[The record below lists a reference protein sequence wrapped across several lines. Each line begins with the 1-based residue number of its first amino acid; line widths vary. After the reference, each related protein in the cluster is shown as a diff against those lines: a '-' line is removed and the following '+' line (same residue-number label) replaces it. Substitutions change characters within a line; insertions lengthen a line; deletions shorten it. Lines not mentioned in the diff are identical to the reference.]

1 MPITLAEAKVG
12 MADKVDQQVVDEFRR
27 ASLLLDMLVFDD
39 AVSPGTGGSTLT
51 YGYQRLKT
59 PSTVAVRE
67 LNKEYTPNEAKREK
81 ASADLVIFGGS
92 YQIDRVIAQ
101 TSGAV
106 NEVEFQMREK
116 IKAAANYFHM
126 LVINGTSAASGSGY
140 VTGTFD
146 GLKKILSGTDTEY
159 TASNVDISTS
169 ALLDQNYNA
178 YLDALDTFI
187 SKLAEKPDILMM
199 NTEMLTKTRSAARRA
214 GYYDRTKDDFGNYVE
229 TYNGI
234 KLMNAG
240 EYYNGTKTEQ
250 VVPIDTDGNT
260 AIFGIKIGLNAFH
273 GVSPKGDKI
282 ISQHLPDFSQAG
294 AVKEGDVEMV
304 AATVLKNS
312 RMAGMLKGIKVKA
325 TA

>member
-1 MPITLAEAKVG
+1 MPISLAEAKVG

-27 ASLLLDMLVFDD
+27 ASLLLDMLIFDD

-51 YGYQRLKT
+51 YGYTCLKT

-67 LNKEYTPNEAKREK
+67 FNTEYTPNEAKREK
-81 ASADLVIFGGS
+81 KTADLKIFGGS

-126 LVINGTSAASGSGY
+126 LVINGTGAGSGAGY
-140 VTGTFD
+140 VTNTFD
-146 GLKKILSGTDTEY
+146 GLKKILSGSDTEY
-159 TASNVDISTS
+159 TAKDVDISTS
-169 ALLDQNYNA
+169 ALLDTNYNA
-178 YLDALDTFI
+178 FLDAVDTFI

-199 NTEMLTKTRSAARRA
+199 NTEMLTKVRSAARRA
-214 GYYDRTKDDFGNYVE
+214 GYYDRSKDDFGRAVE

-234 KLMNAG
+234 KLLDAG
-240 EYYNGTKTEQ
+240 YYYNGSTTEP
-250 VVPIDTDGNT
+250 VVAIETDGST
-260 AIFGIKIGLNAFH
+260 AIYGIKIGLNAFH

-282 ISQHLPDFSQAG
+282 IAQHLPDFSQAG

-312 RMAGMLKGIKVKA
+312 KMAGVLKGIKIKP
-325 TA
+325 TE

>member
-92 YQIDRVIAQ
+92 YQIDRVIAE

-146 GLKKILSGTDTEY
+146 GLKKILTGSDTEY
-159 TASNVDISTS
+159 TASGVDISTS

-234 KLMNAG
+234 KLLSAG
-240 EYYNGTKTEQ
+240 DYYNGSKTEQ
-250 VVPIDTDGNT
+250 VVPIETDGTT

-312 RMAGMLKGIKVKA
+312 KMAGMLKGIKVKA

>member
-12 MADKVDQQVVDEFRR
+12 MADKVDQQVIDEFRR
-27 ASLLLDMLVFDD
+27 ASLLLDMLTFDD

-81 ASADLVIFGGS
+81 ATADLKIFGGS
-92 YQIDRVIAQ
+92 YQIDRVIAE

-126 LVINGTSAASGSGY
+126 LVINGTSNGSGTGY
-140 VTGTFD
+140 VVNTFD
-146 GLKKILSGTDTEY
+146 GLKKILTGSDTEY
-159 TASNVDISTS
+159 TVKDVDISTS
-169 ALLDQNYNA
+169 ALLDANYNA

-187 SKLAEKPDILMM
+187 SRLAEKPDILMM

-214 GYYDRTKDDFGNYVE
+214 GYYDRSKDDFGRAVE

-234 KLMNAG
+234 KLLDAG
-240 EYYNGTKTEQ
+240 EYYNGSTTEH
-250 VVPIDTDGNT
+250 VVPIETDGST
-260 AIFGIKIGLNAFH
+260 AIYGIKLGLNAFH

-282 ISQHLPDFSQAG
+282 ISQHLPDFSRAG

-312 RMAGMLKGIKVKA
+312 RMAGVLKGLKIKA
-325 TA
+325 IE

>member
-12 MADKVDQQVVDEFRR
+12 MADKVDQKVVDEFRR
-27 ASLLLDMLVFDD
+27 ASVLLDALTFDD

-51 YGYQRLKT
+51 YGYTRLKT

-101 TSGAV
+101 TSGAI
-106 NEVEFQMREK
+106 NEVNFQVSEK

-126 LVINGTSAASGSGY
+126 LVVNGTSAASGAGY

-146 GLKKILSGTDTEY
+146 GLKKILTGSDTEY
-159 TASNVDISTS
+159 TVKDVDLSTS
-169 ALLDQNYNA
+169 ALLDANYNA
-178 YLDALDTFI
+178 FLDALDTFI
-187 SKLAEKPDILMM
+187 SKFAEKPDILMM
-199 NTEMLTKTRSAARRA
+199 NTEMLTKLRSAARRA
-214 GYYDRTKDDFGNYVE
+214 GYYDRTKNDFGNYVE
-229 TYNGI
+229 TYNDI
-234 KLMNAG
+234 KLLDAG
-240 EYYNGTKTEQ
+240 DYYNGSKTEQ
-250 VVPIDTDGNT
+250 VIPIETDGTT
-260 AIFGIKIGLNAFH
+260 AIYGVKIGLNAFH

-294 AVKEGDVEMV
+294 AVKEGDVEMI

-312 RMAGMLKGIKVKA
+312 KMAGVLKGMKIKP

>member
-12 MADKVDQQVVDEFRR
+12 MANKVDQKVIDEFRR
-27 ASLLLDMLVFDD
+27 ASVLLDALTFDD

-51 YGYQRLKT
+51 YGYTRLKT

-101 TSGAV
+101 TSGAI
-106 NEVEFQMREK
+106 NEVNFQVSEK

-126 LVINGTSAASGSGY
+126 LVVNGTSAASGAGY

-146 GLKKILSGTDTEY
+146 GLKKILTGSDTEY
-159 TASNVDISTS
+159 TVKDVDLSTS
-169 ALLDQNYNA
+169 ALLDANYNA
-178 YLDALDTFI
+178 FLDALDTFI
-187 SKLAEKPDILMM
+187 SKFAEKPDILMM
-199 NTEMLTKTRSAARRA
+199 NTEMLTKLRSAARRA
-214 GYYDRTKDDFGNYVE
+214 GYYDRTKNDFGNYVE
-229 TYNGI
+229 TYNNI
-234 KLMNAG
+234 KLLDAG
-240 EYYNGTKTEQ
+240 DYYNGSKTEQ
-250 VVPIDTDGNT
+250 VIPIETDGTT
-260 AIFGIKIGLNAFH
+260 AIYGIKIGLNAFH

-294 AVKEGDVEMV
+294 AVKEGDVEMI

-312 RMAGMLKGIKVKA
+312 RMAGVLKGMKIKP

>member
-12 MADKVDQQVVDEFRR
+12 MADKVDQQVIDEFRR
-27 ASLLLDMLVFDD
+27 ASLLLDMLTFDD

-81 ASADLVIFGGS
+81 ATADLKIFGGS
-92 YQIDRVIAQ
+92 YQIDRVIAE

-126 LVINGTSAASGSGY
+126 LVINGTSNGSGTGY
-140 VTGTFD
+140 VVNTFD
-146 GLKKILSGTDTEY
+146 GLKKILTGSDTEY
-159 TASNVDISTS
+159 TVKNVDISTS
-169 ALLDQNYNA
+169 ALLDANYNA

-187 SKLAEKPDILMM
+187 SRLAEKPDILMM

-214 GYYDRTKDDFGNYVE
+214 GYYDRSKDDFGRAVE

-234 KLMNAG
+234 KLLDAG
-240 EYYNGTKTEQ
+240 EYYNGSTTEH
-250 VVPIDTDGNT
+250 VVPIETDGST
-260 AIFGIKIGLNAFH
+260 AIYGIKLGLNAFH

-312 RMAGMLKGIKVKA
+312 RMAGVLKGLKIKA
-325 TA
+325 TE

>member
-12 MADKVDQQVVDEFRR
+12 MADKVDQQVIDEFRR
-27 ASLLLDMLVFDD
+27 ASLLLDMLTFDD

-51 YGYQRLKT
+51 YGYQRVKT

-81 ASADLVIFGGS
+81 ATADLKIFGGS
-92 YQIDRVIAQ
+92 YQIDRVIAE

-116 IKAAANYFHM
+116 IKAATNYFHM
-126 LVINGTSAASGSGY
+126 LVINGTSNSSGTGY
-140 VTGTFD
+140 VVNTFD
-146 GLKKILSGTDTEY
+146 GLKKILTGSDTEY
-159 TASNVDISTS
+159 TVKDVDISTS
-169 ALLDQNYNA
+169 ALLDANYNA

-187 SKLAEKPDILMM
+187 SRLAEKPDILMM

-214 GYYDRTKDDFGNYVE
+214 GYYDRSKDDFGRAVE

-234 KLMNAG
+234 KLLDAG
-240 EYYNGTKTEQ
+240 EYYNGSTTEH
-250 VVPIDTDGNT
+250 VVPIETDGST
-260 AIFGIKIGLNAFH
+260 AIYGIKLGLDAFH

-312 RMAGMLKGIKVKA
+312 RMAGVLKGMKIKA
-325 TA
+325 TE

>member
-27 ASLLLDMLVFDD
+27 ASVLLDMLVFDN

-51 YGYQRLKT
+51 YGYTRLKT

-92 YQIDRVIAQ
+92 YQIDRVTAE

-106 NEVEFQMREK
+106 NEVEFQIKEK
-116 IKAAANYFHM
+116 VKAQANYFHM
-126 LVINGTSAASGSGY
+126 LTINGSSASSGAGY

-146 GLKKILSGTDTEY
+146 GLKKILTGSDTEY
-159 TASNVDISTS
+159 MAKDVDISTS
-169 ALLDQNYNA
+169 ALLDTNYNA
-178 YLDALDTFI
+178 FLDALDTFI
-187 SKLAEKPDILMM
+187 SKLAEKPDVLIM
-199 NTEMLTKTRSAARRA
+199 NNEMLTKVRSAARRA
-214 GYYDRTKDDFGNYVE
+214 GYYDRTKDDFGNTVE

-234 KLMNAG
+234 KLLNAG
-240 EYYNGTKTEQ
+240 DYYNGSKTEQ
-250 VVPIDTDGNT
+250 VIPIETDGTT
-260 AIFGIKIGLNAFH
+260 AIYGVKIGLNAFH

-282 ISQHLPDFSQAG
+282 ISQHLPDFSTAG

-304 AATVLKNS
+304 AAVVLKNS
-312 RMAGMLKGIKVKA
+312 KMAGVLRGVKIKA
-325 TA
+325 TE

>member
-12 MADKVDQQVVDEFRR
+12 MADKVDQQVIDEFRR
-27 ASLLLDMLVFDD
+27 ASLLLDMLTFDD

-81 ASADLVIFGGS
+81 ATADLKIFGGS
-92 YQIDRVIAQ
+92 YQIDRVIAE

-126 LVINGTSAASGSGY
+126 LVINGTSNGSGTGY
-140 VTGTFD
+140 VVNTFD
-146 GLKKILSGTDTEY
+146 GLKKILTGSDTEY
-159 TASNVDISTS
+159 TVKDVDISTS
-169 ALLDQNYNA
+169 ALLDANYNA

-187 SKLAEKPDILMM
+187 SRLAEKPDILMM

-214 GYYDRTKDDFGNYVE
+214 GYYDRSKDDFGRAVE

-234 KLMNAG
+234 KLLDAG
-240 EYYNGTKTEQ
+240 EYYNGSTTEH
-250 VVPIDTDGNT
+250 VVPIETDGST
-260 AIFGIKIGLNAFH
+260 AIYGIKLGLNAFH

-312 RMAGMLKGIKVKA
+312 RMAGVLKGLKIKA
-325 TA
+325 TE

>member
-12 MADKVDQQVVDEFRR
+12 MADKVDQQVIDEFRR
-27 ASLLLDMLVFDD
+27 ASLLLDMLTFDD

-51 YGYQRLKT
+51 YGYQRVKT

-81 ASADLVIFGGS
+81 ATADLKIFGGS
-92 YQIDRVIAQ
+92 YQIDRVIAE

-126 LVINGTSAASGSGY
+126 LAINGTSNGSGTGY
-140 VTGTFD
+140 VVNTFD
-146 GLKKILSGTDTEY
+146 GLKKILTGSDTEY
-159 TASNVDISTS
+159 TVKDVDISTS
-169 ALLDQNYNA
+169 ALLDANYNA

-187 SKLAEKPDILMM
+187 SRLAEKPDILMM

-214 GYYDRTKDDFGNYVE
+214 GYYDRSKDDFGRAVE

-234 KLMNAG
+234 KLLDAG
-240 EYYNGTKTEQ
+240 EYYNGSTTEH
-250 VVPIDTDGNT
+250 VVPIETDGST
-260 AIFGIKIGLNAFH
+260 AIYGIKLGLNAFH

-312 RMAGMLKGIKVKA
+312 RMAGVLKGLKIKA
-325 TA
+325 TE

>member
-12 MADKVDQQVVDEFRR
+12 MADKVDQQVIDEFRR
-27 ASLLLDMLVFDD
+27 ASLLLDMLTFDD

-59 PSTVAVRE
+59 PSTVTVRE

-81 ASADLVIFGGS
+81 ATADLKIFGGS
-92 YQIDRVIAQ
+92 YQIDRVIAE

-126 LVINGTSAASGSGY
+126 LVINGTSNGSGTGY
-140 VTGTFD
+140 VVNTFD
-146 GLKKILSGTDTEY
+146 GLKKILTGSDTEY
-159 TASNVDISTS
+159 TVKDVDISTS
-169 ALLDQNYNA
+169 ALLDANYNA

-187 SKLAEKPDILMM
+187 SRLAEKPDILMM

-214 GYYDRTKDDFGNYVE
+214 GYYDRSKDDFGRAVE

-234 KLMNAG
+234 KLLDAG
-240 EYYNGTKTEQ
+240 EYYNGSTTEH
-250 VVPIDTDGNT
+250 VVPIETDGST
-260 AIFGIKIGLNAFH
+260 AIYGIKLGLNAFH

-312 RMAGMLKGIKVKA
+312 RMAGVLKGLKIKA
-325 TA
+325 IE

>member
-12 MADKVDQQVVDEFRR
+12 MADKVDQQVIDEFRR
-27 ASLLLDMLVFDD
+27 ASLLLDMLTFDD

-81 ASADLVIFGGS
+81 ATADLKIFGGS
-92 YQIDRVIAQ
+92 YQIDRVIAE

-126 LVINGTSAASGSGY
+126 LVINGTSNGSGTGY
-140 VTGTFD
+140 VVNTFD
-146 GLKKILSGTDTEY
+146 DLKKILTGSDTEY
-159 TASNVDISTS
+159 TVKDVDISTS
-169 ALLDQNYNA
+169 ALLDANYNA

-187 SKLAEKPDILMM
+187 SRLAEKPDILMM

-214 GYYDRTKDDFGNYVE
+214 GYYDRSKDDFGRAVE

-234 KLMNAG
+234 KLLDAG
-240 EYYNGTKTEQ
+240 EYYNGSTTEH
-250 VVPIDTDGNT
+250 VVPIETDGST
-260 AIFGIKIGLNAFH
+260 AIYGIKLGLNAFH

-312 RMAGMLKGIKVKA
+312 RMAGVLKGLKIKA
-325 TA
+325 TE

>member
-12 MADKVDQQVVDEFRR
+12 MADKVDQQVIDEFRR
-27 ASLLLDMLVFDD
+27 ASLLLDMLTFDD

-81 ASADLVIFGGS
+81 ATADLKIFGGS
-92 YQIDRVIAQ
+92 YQIDRVIAE

-126 LVINGTSAASGSGY
+126 LVINGTSNGSGTGY
-140 VTGTFD
+140 VVNTFD
-146 GLKKILSGTDTEY
+146 GLKKILTGSDTEY
-159 TASNVDISTS
+159 TVKDVDISTS
-169 ALLDQNYNA
+169 ALLDANYNA

-187 SKLAEKPDILMM
+187 SRLAEKPDILMM

-214 GYYDRTKDDFGNYVE
+214 GYYDRSKDDFGRAVE

-234 KLMNAG
+234 KLLDAG
-240 EYYNGTKTEQ
+240 EYYNGSTTEH
-250 VVPIDTDGNT
+250 VVPIETDGST
-260 AIFGIKIGLNAFH
+260 AIYGIKLGLNAFH

-312 RMAGMLKGIKVKA
+312 RMAGVLKGLKIKA
-325 TA
+325 IE

>member
-12 MADKVDQQVVDEFRR
+12 MADKVDQKVIDEFRR
-27 ASLLLDMLVFDD
+27 ASVLLDALTFDD

-51 YGYQRLKT
+51 YGYTRLKT

-101 TSGAV
+101 TSGAI
-106 NEVEFQMREK
+106 NEVNFQVSEK

-126 LVINGTSAASGSGY
+126 LVVNGTSAASGAGY

-146 GLKKILSGTDTEY
+146 GLKKILTGSDTEY
-159 TASNVDISTS
+159 TVKDVDLSTS
-169 ALLDQNYNA
+169 ALLDANYNA
-178 YLDALDTFI
+178 FLDALDTFI
-187 SKLAEKPDILMM
+187 SKFAEKPDILMM
-199 NTEMLTKTRSAARRA
+199 NTEMLTKLRSAARRA
-214 GYYDRTKDDFGNYVE
+214 GYYDRTKNDFGNYVE
-229 TYNGI
+229 TYNNI
-234 KLMNAG
+234 KLLDAG
-240 EYYNGTKTEQ
+240 DYYNGSKTEQ
-250 VVPIDTDGNT
+250 VVPIETDGTT
-260 AIFGIKIGLNAFH
+260 AIYGIKIGLNAFH

-294 AVKEGDVEMV
+294 AVKEGDVEMI

-312 RMAGMLKGIKVKA
+312 RMAGVLKGMKIKP

>member
-199 NTEMLTKTRSAARRA
+199 NTEMLTKTRSAA
-214 GYYDRTKDDFGNYVE
+214 
-229 TYNGI
+229 
-234 KLMNAG
+234 
-240 EYYNGTKTEQ
+240 
-250 VVPIDTDGNT
+250 
-260 AIFGIKIGLNAFH
+260 
-273 GVSPKGDKI
+273 
-282 ISQHLPDFSQAG
+282 
-294 AVKEGDVEMV
+294 
-304 AATVLKNS
+304 S
-312 RMAGMLKGIKVKA
+312 RIL
-325 TA
+325 

>member
-12 MADKVDQQVVDEFRR
+12 MADKVDQQVIDEFRR
-27 ASLLLDMLVFDD
+27 ASLLLDMLTFDD

-81 ASADLVIFGGS
+81 ATADLKIFGGS
-92 YQIDRVIAQ
+92 YQIDRVIAE

-126 LVINGTSAASGSGY
+126 LVINGTSNGSGTGY
-140 VTGTFD
+140 VVNTFD
-146 GLKKILSGTDTEY
+146 GLKKILTGSDTEY
-159 TASNVDISTS
+159 TVKDVDISTS
-169 ALLDQNYNA
+169 ALLDANYNA

-214 GYYDRTKDDFGNYVE
+214 GYYDRSKDDFGRAVE

-234 KLMNAG
+234 KLLDAG
-240 EYYNGTKTEQ
+240 EYYNGSTTEH
-250 VVPIDTDGNT
+250 VVPIEADGST
-260 AIFGIKIGLNAFH
+260 AIYGIKLGLNAFH

-312 RMAGMLKGIKVKA
+312 RMAGVLKGMKIKA
-325 TA
+325 TE

>member
-1 MPITLAEAKVG
+1 MSISLAEAKVG

-27 ASLLLDMLVFDD
+27 ASLLLDMLIFDD
-39 AVSPGTGGSTLT
+39 AVSPATGGSTLT
-51 YGYQRLKT
+51 YGYTCLKT

-67 LNKEYTPNEAKREK
+67 LNTEYTPNEAKREK
-81 ASADLVIFGGS
+81 KTADLKIFGGS

-126 LVINGTSAASGSGY
+126 LVINGTGAGSGAGY
-140 VTGTFD
+140 VTNTFD
-146 GLKKILSGTDTEY
+146 GLKKILSGSDTEY
-159 TASNVDISTS
+159 TAEDVDISTS
-169 ALLDQNYNA
+169 ALLDTNYNA
-178 YLDALDTFI
+178 FLDAVDTFI

-199 NTEMLTKTRSAARRA
+199 NTEMLTKVRSAARRA
-214 GYYDRTKDDFGNYVE
+214 GYYDRSKDDFGRAVE

-234 KLMNAG
+234 KLLDAG
-240 EYYNGTKTEQ
+240 YYYNGSTTEP
-250 VVPIDTDGNT
+250 VVAIETDGST
-260 AIFGIKIGLNAFH
+260 AIYGIKIGLNAFH

-282 ISQHLPDFSQAG
+282 IAQHLPDFSQAG

-312 RMAGMLKGIKVKA
+312 KMAGVLKGIKIKP
-325 TA
+325 TE